1 MRVIPIVIVERGTNR
16 TERGLVQQQQQGSA
30 ALRSV
35 GVLSRGH
42 HAMSS
47 SHRIASH
54 HISLSREGTSKSP
67 SHSHSPACPYLYP
80 SAILGHAP
88 PPVLP
93 CLAPACLNF
102 PYLAQLHKAQHNSHL
117 SPDLRHGAS
126 QALKATTP
134 RCSDSC
140 STAHKRFALPSSLA
154 VPRPKRIFPRDLER
168 GCSTLHS
175 WPSGKPSASL

>member
-1 MRVIPIVIVERGTNR
+1 MRVIPIIIVPFS
-16 TERGLVQQQQQGSA
+16 RGLVQQQQQGSA

-42 HAMSS
+42 HAMSW
-47 SHRIASH
+47 SHPIASH

-67 SHSHSPACPYLYP
+67 SHSLTCLSLPIPFRHIGPCPVAC
-80 SAILGHAP
+80 SA
-88 PPVLP
+88 LP
-93 CLAPACLNF
+93 CPCVPEF
-102 PYLAQLHKAQHNSHL
+102 PLSRPIAQAQFAHL

-154 VPRPKRIFPRDLER
+154 VPRPNR
-168 GCSTLHS
+168 
-175 WPSGKPSASL
+175 